1 MPSSSP
7 IPLVPIPPAVGR
19 FKSRLASHRLLTA
32 TLLLDDA
39 EREIRRFRGPLLG
52 VEDFADR
59 ESALAKFAEAD
70 KVLAT
75 YPTRVGG
82 ESR

>member
-1 MPSSSP
+1 M
-7 IPLVPIPPAVGR
+7 L
-19 FKSRLASHRLLTA
+19 KQRLAPDRMLTA
-32 TLLLDDA
+32 MLLLDDA
-39 EREIRRFRGPLLG
+39 ERELRRFRGPVLD

-75 YPTRVGG
+75 YPVRLAGG
-82 ESR
+82 AR